1 MYKYR
6 DAVQGHS
13 SRIIHIRRQDKA
25 PPPSPTKM
33 LHTLPALTFVI
44 YSLFTRHVASLPSN
58 HLHNHNI
65 LGDVDAA
72 LATGHTAALADIS
85 PNAIVI
91 PDLDEYVDAND
102 ETDTLATR
110 LSEVLDI
117 DDATAAALDAAFA
130 KAGLEVSLLMM
141 PPDVGAVS
149 TGPVYG
155 DDVSVSVATDGA
167 KIKKR
172 GAAGALARHRDRR
185 RKKNGGSNSA
195 HHTAADDAVP
205 DNSDWESASWGPPP
219 NNDYDG
225 GFTAPRRIFS
235 ILLAPLRVWE

>member
-1 MYKYR
+1 M
-6 DAVQGHS
+6 
-13 SRIIHIRRQDKA
+13 
-25 PPPSPTKM
+25 P
-33 LHTLPALTFVI
+33 HTLPTLTFVI
-44 YSLFTRHVASLPSN
+44 YSLFTRHVASLPSS
-58 HLHNHNI
+58 HLHNHNV

-72 LATGHTAALADIS
+72 LATGHGAALADIS
-85 PNAIVI
+85 PNAIII

-102 ETDTLATR
+102 ETDTLAMR

-117 DDATAAALDAAFA
+117 DDSTAAALDEAFA

-172 GAAGALARHRDRR
+172 GAAGALASHRADRR
-185 RKKNGGSNSA
+185 RKKNGGSG
-195 HHTAADDAVP
+195 HAAANDAVP
-205 DNSDWESASWGPPP
+205 DNSDWESASWGSRP
-219 NNDYDG
+219 NDDYDRG
-225 GFTAPRRIFS
+225 HTVPYHFIS
-235 ILLAPLRVWE
+235 IILSPWRAIG

>member
-1 MYKYR
+1 M
-6 DAVQGHS
+6 
-13 SRIIHIRRQDKA
+13 
-25 PPPSPTKM
+25 P
-33 LHTLPALTFVI
+33 HTLPTLTFFI
-44 YSLFTRHVASLPSN
+44 YSLFTRHVASLPSS
-58 HLHNHNI
+58 HLHNHNV
-65 LGDVDAA
+65 LGDIDAA

-85 PNAIVI
+85 PDAIII

-102 ETDTLATR
+102 ETDTIAMR

-117 DDATAAALDAAFA
+117 DDTTAAALDDAFA

-172 GAAGALARHRDRR
+172 GPAGRAYRR
-185 RKKNGGSNSA
+185 RKKNGGGGHA
-195 HHTAADDAVP
+195 PPKDAVP
-205 DNSDWESASWGPPP
+205 DNSDWGDWGARP
-219 NNDYDG
+219 NDDYDRG
-225 GFTAPRRIFS
+225 RSAPYHFVS
-235 ILLAPLRVWE
+235 ILLSSWRAIG